1 MNKARNIDVLLFD
14 VNETLLDITTL
25 EPFFLRVFNDPSVL
39 RNWFAELVL
48 YSQAIT
54 ISGLYEPFGSLA
66 VGTLNMI
73 GANHNVSISDDD
85 VKEFKALLTNLPPHP
100 DVIPALER
108 LQTAGFRLAT
118 LTNSAPTTS
127 PTLLEKAGIN
137 HFFEHQFS
145 VDTVRAFKPHPA
157 TYHHAAQ
164 EFGVDLNRICLVACH
179 LWDTIGAQAAG
190 CSGAFITRPNNNML
204 IAGNVP
210 QPNFIAED
218 IMNLADQ
225 LLAVKKT
232 LP

>member
-1 MNKARNIDVLLFD
+1 MSKARNIDVLLFD

-25 EPFFLRVFNDPSVL
+25 EPFFLRVFNDSSVL

-66 VGTLNMI
+66 VGTLHMV
-73 GANHNVSISDDD
+73 GANHHVSISEDD
-85 VKEFKALLTNLPPHP
+85 VKEFKTLLTNLPPHS

-108 LQTAGFRLAT
+108 LKAAGFRLAT
-118 LTNSAPTTS
+118 LTNSAPTPS
-127 PTLLEKAGIN
+127 PTLLEKAGID

-145 VDTVRAFKPHPA
+145 VDTVRTFKPHPT

-164 EFGVDLNRICLVACH
+164 ELGVDLNRICLVACH

-190 CSGAFITRPNNNML
+190 CSGAFITRPNNNVLM
-204 IAGNVP
+204 AGNVP

-218 IMNLADQ
+218 IMDLADQ
-225 LLAVKKT
+225 LIAVKKT
-232 LP
+232 QP